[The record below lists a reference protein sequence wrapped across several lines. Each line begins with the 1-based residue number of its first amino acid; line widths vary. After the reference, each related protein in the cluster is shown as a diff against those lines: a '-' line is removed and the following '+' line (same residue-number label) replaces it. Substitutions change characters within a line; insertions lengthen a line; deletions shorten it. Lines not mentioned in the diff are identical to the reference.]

1 MGLPQC
7 AVPGT
12 VAFTWDSLTWISGFV
27 FPVSISRSV
36 SFLSSHVGQ
45 WFIATGEALGRMLSV
60 LTHSGRAENTFLWL
74 WRNKWTPYRAY
85 HGLGKAI

>member
-45 WFIATGEALGRMLSV
+45 WFIATGEA
-60 LTHSGRAENTFLWL
+60 FLWL

-85 HGLGKAI
+85 HGLGRAI